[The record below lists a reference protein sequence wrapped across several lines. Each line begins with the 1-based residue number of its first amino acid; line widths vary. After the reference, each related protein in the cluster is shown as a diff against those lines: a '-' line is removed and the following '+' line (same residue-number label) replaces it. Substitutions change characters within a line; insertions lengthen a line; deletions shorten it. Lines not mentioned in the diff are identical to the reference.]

1 MKKQRNYFKS
11 KEQEKSPEKNNE
23 TDLNSLSDPGFKK
36 QAIKMLKNLRK
47 VIDKNVAH
55 CNNELKTI
63 KKQTKRQDKGA
74 HFSISIQLYTDV
86 LAREIR
92 REKF

>member
-47 VIDKNVAH
+47 VIDKN
-55 CNNELKTI
+55 
-63 KKQTKRQDKGA
+63 
-74 HFSISIQLYTDV
+74 TD
-86 LAREIR
+86 
-92 REKF
+92 